1 MNEIQV
7 LLVDDHAQ
15 LRAELRRLID
25 NQPDLRLVAEAG
37 GAQEAVRLAL
47 QGSFTV
53 VVMDLS
59 LPDGNGITAT
69 AEILQQRPELRVLG
83 LSRHEEVGYVE
94 RMLAAGARGYV
105 LKRNIANG
113 LLTAIR
119 TVAAGGTYIDP
130 HFVSKQPAQP
140 PEYGGITA
148 RKAVRAP
155 AAMDSDLSADEIAVL
170 KQIAWGHSNR
180 EITEQLG
187 MAEAT
192 VAQHK
197 VHAMQKLGL
206 RTRIDVIRY
215 AESQGWRHDEMAS

>member
-1 MNEIQV
+1 MNEIHV
-7 LLVDDHAQ
+7 LLVDDHAK

-25 NQPDLRLVAEAG
+25 SQPDLRLAAEAG

-59 LPDGNGITAT
+59 LPDGDGITAT
-69 AEILQQRPELRVLG
+69 AEIMQLRPELRVLG

-105 LKRNIANG
+105 LKRNIASG

-119 TVAAGGTYIDP
+119 TVAAGGTYIDSS
-130 HFVSKQPAQP
+130 FVSKQPAQP
-140 PEYGGITA
+140 REYGGITA
-148 RKAVRAP
+148 REAVRALT
-155 AAMDSDLSADEIAVL
+155 ATDSDLSANEIAVL
-170 KQIAWGHSNR
+170 KRVAWGHSNR

-187 MAEAT
+187 MAEAA

-197 VHAMQKLGL
+197 VRAMQKLGL
-206 RTRIDVIRY
+206 RMRIDVIRY
-215 AESQGWRHDEMAS
+215 AEAQGWRRDEMAS

>member
-25 NQPDLRLVAEAG
+25 NQPDLRLAAEAG

-59 LPDGNGITAT
+59 LPDGDGITAT
-69 AEILQQRPELRVLG
+69 AEIVQQRPELRVLG

-94 RMLAAGARGYV
+94 RMLTAGARGYV
-105 LKRNIANG
+105 LKRNIADG

-130 HFVSKQPAQP
+130 SFVSKQPAQL
-140 PEYGGITA
+140 PEYSGITV
-148 RKAVRAP
+148 REVMRAP
-155 AAMDSDLSADEIAVL
+155 GATDSDLSADEIAVL
-170 KQIAWGHSNR
+170 KHIAWGYSNR

-192 VAQHK
+192 VVEHK
-197 VHAMQKLGL
+197 VRAMQKLGL
-206 RTRIDVIRY
+206 RMRIDVIRY
-215 AESQGWRHDEMAS
+215 AESQGWRCHEL